1 MNRKE
6 LNKFNELIELQKNQE
21 DITDDHPL
29 LKEMNDKIQREVEI
43 LEPQRQKVK
52 ERISKMKNKK
62 FMAQM
67 QKLIEDANEEYKP
80 MWREM
85 L

>member
-29 LKEMNDKIQREVEI
+29 LKEMNDKI
-43 LEPQRQKVK
+43 
-52 ERISKMKNKK
+52 
-62 FMAQM
+62 
-67 QKLIEDANEEYKP
+67 
-80 MWREM
+80 
-85 L
+85 